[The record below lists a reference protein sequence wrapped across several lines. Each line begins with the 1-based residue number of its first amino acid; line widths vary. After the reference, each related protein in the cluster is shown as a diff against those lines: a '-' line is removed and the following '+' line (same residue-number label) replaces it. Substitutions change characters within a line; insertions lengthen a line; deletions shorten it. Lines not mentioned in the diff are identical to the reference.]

1 MNDYTDLLFLLGA
14 MLIFSVMSSTAS
26 RQMQQTSNTS
36 IDSDIEYEA
45 IALAQGIID
54 EAKWT
59 STAAE
64 LQNLADQYNGQ
75 TETVYMGSSNQYQI
89 AYQIGIKLNDET
101 FPGASTGIS
110 SKRITVS
117 VASDYLPDS
126 SYVKLEFI
134 KSFVN

>member
-14 MLIFSVMSSTAS
+14 MLIFSVMASTAS
-26 RQMQQTSNTS
+26 RQIQHTSNTS

-45 IALAQGIID
+45 VALAQGIID

-59 STAAE
+59 RTPAE

-75 TETVYMGSSNQYQI
+75 TETVYLGDSNQYQI
-89 AYQIGIKLNDET
+89 AYQIGVKLNNET
-101 FPGASTGIS
+101 FPGASIGIS

-126 SYVKLEFI
+126 SYVRLEFV
-134 KSFVN
+134 KSFIN

>member
-14 MLIFSVMSSTAS
+14 MIIFSFMSSTAS
-26 RQMQQTSNTS
+26 RQIQQTTNTS

-59 STAAE
+59 RNYGELDDLRDRFNNST
-64 LQNLADQYNGQ
+64 Q
-75 TETVYMGSSNQYQI
+75 TLTLGSSGQYEI
-89 AYQIGIKLNDET
+89 DYDVNVDLNSEN

-110 SKRITVS
+110 SYRIKVS

-126 SYVKLEFI
+126 SYVRLEFI
-134 KSFVN
+134 KSYVN